1 MANDRTDAN
10 LPDATTKLA
19 DVIDKRKF
27 SQYCS

>member
-10 LPDATTKLA
+10 LPDRTTRLA

-27 SQYCS
+27 SQLSS